1 MCAGFSEGI
10 DMRKTSIAILAALV
24 FAVPAMAES
33 SRVLT
38 GTIDAGDLES
48 VRLDAGVGDID
59 VTATQGATE
68 VTVEIRL
75 KPRRGGFF
83 SSLKKAQREVDE
95 AELRMDT
102 SRGVLR
108 LEIETESDDRH
119 FEERWTIEI
128 PARLAFDLE
137 LGVGDVEIRDL
148 SGSLS
153 AEIGVGDLNAEGVSG
168 DLTVEVGVGEA
179 TIRAAATHYGSVA
192 GSGGVGDA
200 KLVVRGRKV
209 ASSGFVGHSAE
220 WTGEGEHFIEIEI
233 GVGDAEVTLD

>member
-119 FEERWTIEI
+119 FEERWNIEI